1 MPYPSRR
8 PEATPPS
15 GRGRELLAR
24 KWSYLLSGAVVV
36 PLTRDELDRE
46 LSDRLDEL
54 CAVLHA
60 EPTTETS
67 AGEGPERAVERL
79 GERLVGLGYVGEDGL
94 RVTAEVLG
102 KGLLAL
108 DEFQP
113 VERYAQRIVS
123 ALGSLSCGFL
133 AAGKRAVFEQQ
144 ESMQLSMLKA
154 VRDAQ
159 WNLKESEARFE
170 EVATS
175 SSSGILVVDLEG
187 RLVRANAAIGDILG
201 YTTEE
206 LTDLALL
213 DLVHPDSVKVLGRA
227 LRALVEGRQERIRQP
242 QRLLRKDGDVARIS
256 LTVSLLRGADDQP
269 GHFVAVIEDG
279 TELMLL
285 QSELN
290 RQALH
295 DVSTG
300 LPNRQYFSTY
310 LESALRRADP
320 VLGVTLFHLDV
331 DAFGMV
337 CNSLGRRTGERLLVH
352 VAQRLKAVMAREK
365 AMIARF
371 EGDEFAILVENAE
384 GTPDVG
390 TIVAEINRELS
401 EPVYFDD
408 CGLAV
413 SMSVGVVRRPPSDWE
428 PANVMRAAEQALRRA
443 KSRRRGQWELFHHG
457 QDESERRVDALA
469 VAMPGAWE
477 HGEIGV
483 RYQPVVELAGRAL
496 AGVAARLHWARGEG
510 ALGEGALGEGALGEG
525 ALDHEECVALAER
538 TGLILPLGEWQ
549 MATACGQVGW
559 WGGSGFAV
567 PLHVGLTWHQ
577 SCDGDLVRRVRRVL
591 EGTGLAASR
600 LVVGM
605 PVAVLAE
612 SDAVD
617 NLTVLAELGV
627 GMSLEGFGLGP
638 DDLAAASELP
648 VGSVSVASRLV
659 GRQARGEAEHLA
671 GLVGLARKSGVRV
684 LVEGVETEEQA
695 EWWRAAGAV
704 AATGGLFGP
713 PVPAGEFPMR
723 SPDTIG

>member
-8 PEATPPS
+8 PEATPPP

-60 EPTTETS
+60 EPS
-67 AGEGPERAVERL
+67 AGSGAERAVERL

-108 DEFQP
+108 PEFQP
-113 VERYAQRIVS
+113 VERYASRIVS
-123 ALGSLSCGFL
+123 ALGSLACGFL
-133 AAGKRAVFEQQ
+133 AAGRRAVFEQQ

-175 SSSGILVVDLEG
+175 SSSGILVVDLDG
-187 RLVRANAAIGDILG
+187 KLVRANAAIGDILG

-206 LTDLALL
+206 LTGFALL

-227 LRALVEGRQERIRQP
+227 LQALVEGGQERVRQP

-320 VLGVTLFHLDV
+320 VRGVTLFHLDV

-371 EGDEFAILVENAE
+371 EGDEFGILVENAV

-390 TIVAEINRELS
+390 TIVAEINRELA

-413 SMSVGVVRRPPSDWE
+413 SVSVGVVRRPPAEWE

-457 QDESERRVDALA
+457 QDASDRRVDALA

-483 RYQPVVELAGRAL
+483 RYQPVVGLAGRAL
-496 AGVAARLHWARGEG
+496 AGVAARLHWDRGEG
-510 ALGEGALGEGALGEG
+510 S
-525 ALDHEECVALAER
+525 LDHAGCVGLAER
-538 TGLILPLGEWQ
+538 TGLILPLGEWRL
-549 MATACGQVGW
+549 ATACGQVGW
-559 WGGSGFAV
+559 WGASGFAV
-567 PLHVGLTWHQ
+567 PLHVGLTRHQ

-591 EGTGLAASR
+591 DDTGLAASR

-627 GMSLEGFGLGP
+627 GVSLEEFGLGP
-638 DDLAAASELP
+638 DDLAAASELR
-648 VGSVSVASRLV
+648 VGSVRVASRLV
-659 GRQARGEAEHLA
+659 GRQARGEAEYLA
-671 GLVGLARKSGVRV
+671 GLVELVRAAGVRV
-684 LVEGVETEEQA
+684 LVDGVETEEQA

-704 AATGGLFGP
+704 AAMGSLFGA
-713 PVPAGEFPMR
+713 PVAAGEF
-723 SPDTIG
+723 STGLPDTIG

>member
-1 MPYPSRR
+1 M
-8 PEATPPS
+8 
-15 GRGRELLAR
+15 
-24 KWSYLLSGAVVV
+24 
-36 PLTRDELDRE
+36 
-46 LSDRLDEL
+46 SDRLDEL
-54 CAVLHA
+54 CDVLHA
-60 EPTTETS
+60 EPS
-67 AGEGPERAVERL
+67 AESGPDHVVERL
-79 GERLVGLGYVGEDGL
+79 GEQLVGLGYIGEDGL

-108 DEFQP
+108 PEFQP

-133 AAGKRAVFEQQ
+133 AATKRAVFEHQ

-159 WNLKESEARFE
+159 WNLRESEARFE

-175 SSSGILVVDLEG
+175 SSSGILVIDLAG

-206 LTDLALL
+206 LTGFALL
-213 DLVHPDSVKVLGRA
+213 DLVHPDSVKVLGEA
-227 LRALVEGRQERIRQP
+227 LQALVEGRQERIRQP

-256 LTVSLLRGADDQP
+256 LTVSLLRGAEDQP
-269 GHFVAVIEDG
+269 GHFVAVVEDG

-300 LPNRQYFSTY
+300 LPNRQYFSTH

-320 VLGVTLFHLDV
+320 VRGVTLFHLDV

-337 CNSLGRRTGERLLVH
+337 CNSLGWRTGERLLVH
-352 VAQRLKAVMAREK
+352 VGQRLKAVMAREK

-371 EGDEFAILVENAE
+371 EGDEFGILVENAA

-401 EPVYFDD
+401 EPVYVDD

-413 SMSVGVVRRPPSDWE
+413 SVSVGVVRRPPSDWD

-443 KSRRRGQWELFHHG
+443 KLGRRGQWELFHHA
-457 QDESERRVDALA
+457 QDANERRVDALA

-477 HGEIGV
+477 QGEVGV
-483 RYQPVVELAGRAL
+483 RYQPVVGLAGRGL
-496 AGVAARLHWARGEG
+496 AGVAARLHWDLGAGDRGAG
-510 ALGEGALGEGALGEG
+510 ALVPGGLDAGGLDAGGLVAGGLVAGEDPGDE
-525 ALDHEECVALAER
+525 ALDHAGCVGLAER

-549 MATACGQVGW
+549 LATACGQVRW
-559 WGGSGFAV
+559 WGGSGLAV
-567 PLHVGLTWHQ
+567 PLHVGLTRHQ

-591 EGTGLAASR
+591 DDTGFAASR

-605 PVAVLAE
+605 PVEVLAE

-627 GMSLEGFGLGP
+627 GTSLDEFAVGP
-638 DDLAAASELP
+638 DDWAAASELP
-648 VGSVSVASRLV
+648 VGSVRVASRLV
-659 GRQARGEAEHLA
+659 ARQARGEAEYLA
-671 GLVGLARKSGVRV
+671 GLMGLARQASVQV
-684 LVEGVETEEQA
+684 LVDGVETEEQA

-704 AATGGLFGP
+704 AGMGGLFGP
-713 PVPAGEFPMR
+713 PVPAGEFTPWL
-723 SPDTIG
+723 PDTIG